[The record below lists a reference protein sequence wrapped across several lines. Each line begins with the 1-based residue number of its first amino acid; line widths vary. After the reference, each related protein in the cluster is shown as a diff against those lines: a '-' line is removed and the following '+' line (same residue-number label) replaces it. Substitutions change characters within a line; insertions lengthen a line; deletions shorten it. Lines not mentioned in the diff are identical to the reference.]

1 MDRRET
7 VVDLRSDTV
16 TRPGPGMRAAIAAAE
31 VGDDVYAE
39 DPTVNELEETVA
51 GLFGRQAAL
60 FVATGTMANQIA
72 LRLACPPGAEVLA
85 DADAHVVTYEGG
97 GAALLSGIQT
107 RTIVSR
113 RGLLDPDTVAA
124 QLRPVEPH
132 VVGTRAVAVENTHNR
147 GGGAVY
153 PLATLQRLREL
164 TAQAGVALCCDGA
177 RLWNA
182 HVASGVPLTEY
193 GDLFDVISVALSKG
207 LGAPI
212 GSLVICDADRYQE
225 AREIRHRFGGAWR
238 QAGVLAAAGRY
249 ALRHHID
256 RLAED
261 HARAQRLAAALADAA
276 PGVCDPAEVETNM
289 VLVDL
294 GPTGISPAELTE
306 KAQAEGILI
315 AGMGGDVIRLV
326 THLDVD
332 DVACARAIEVLT
344 TALVKR

>member
-16 TRPGPGMRAAIAAAE
+16 TRPGPAMRAAIAAAE

-39 DPTVNELEETVA
+39 DPTVNELEEAAA

-60 FVATGTMANQIA
+60 FVATGTMANQIM
-72 LRLACPPGAEVLA
+72 LRLACPPGEEVLA

-97 GAALLSGIQT
+97 AAALLSGIQT
-107 RTIVSR
+107 RTIVSH
-113 RGLLDPDTVAA
+113 RGLLDPDAVAA

-132 VVGTRAVAVENTHNR
+132 VGGTRAVVVENTHNR

-164 TAQAGVALCCDGA
+164 TMSTGVALCCDGA

-182 HVASGVPLTEY
+182 HVAAGVPLTSY

-238 QAGVLAAAGRY
+238 QAGVLAAAGHY

-276 PGVCDPAEVETNM
+276 PGVCDPAEVATNM
-289 VLVDL
+289 VLLDL
-294 GPTGISPAELTE
+294 GATGVGATELTE
-306 KAQAEGILI
+306 KAQAEGVLVS
-315 AGMGGDVIRLV
+315 GMGGEVIRLV
-326 THLDVD
+326 THLDID
-332 DVACARAIEVLT
+332 DAACARAMDVLT

>member
-1 MDRRET
+1 
-7 VVDLRSDTV
+7 DLRSDTF

-39 DPTVNELEETVA
+39 DPTVNELEEIVA

-97 GAALLSGIQT
+97 AHALLSGIQT

-113 RGLLDPDTVAA
+113 RGLLDPTAVAA
-124 QLRPVEPH
+124 QLRPAEPH
-132 VVGTRAVAVENTHNR
+132 VVGTAAVAVENTHNR

-153 PLATLQRLREL
+153 PLATLRRLREL
-164 TAQAGVALCCDGA
+164 TASAGVALCCDGA

-182 HVASGVPLTEY
+182 HVASGVPLPDY

-225 AREIRHRFGGAWR
+225 ARVIRHRFGGAWR
-238 QAGVLAAAGRY
+238 QAGILAAAGLY
-249 ALRHHID
+249 ALRYHID

-261 HARAQRLAAALADAA
+261 HARARRLATALAEAA
-276 PGVCDPAEVETNM
+276 PGVCDPADVETNM
-289 VLVDL
+289 VLLDL
-294 GPTGISPAELTE
+294 APAGISAAELEE
-306 KAQAEGILI
+306 KARAEGVLVS
-315 AGMGGDVIRLV
+315 GMGGEVIRLV
-326 THLDVD
+326 THLDID
-332 DVACARAIEVLT
+332 DAGCARAMDVLT
-344 TALVKR
+344 AALVKR